1 MDTKI
6 KVLNSFTKKQEEHT
20 LDECKLMEEFDM
32 LPKGFTA
39 MVISNLFFE
48 ETPGKIV
55 IIKEH
60 I

>member
-1 MDTKI
+1 MD
-6 KVLNSFTKKQEEHT
+6 KVIVLKGMEHT
-20 LDECKLMEEFDM
+20 LDQLKSMESKGK
-32 LPKGFTA
+32 LPKNYTA